1 MSSNDELN
9 PLLTHMR
16 DEIIALQIKVAALE
30 EIVLDD
36 RQREMYEKLLKEQT
50 ERMMQ
55 LRGIE
60 TDDKPN

>member
-60 TDDKPN
+60 TGDKPN

>member
-1 MSSNDELN
+1 MSLNDELN